1 MLTQDQK
8 DNLLSREQDKRVHGL
23 RCQMCKWGGV
33 VVGGGGGTERLY
45 VLLNL
50 L

>member
-23 RCQMCKWGGV
+23 RCQMCKRGWGGW
-33 VVGGGGGTERLY
+33 GGQD
-45 VLLNL
+45 
-50 L
+50 

>member
-23 RCQMCKWGGV
+23 REVPDVQAGGEGD
-33 VVGGGGGTERLY
+33 GGRTEGLY